1 MLGAKKGKVPS
12 PYGRGKLTKMKKEV
26 LTINGS
32 QGEGGGQ
39 ILRTSLSLSMCLDVP
54 IRIENIRAG
63 RQKPGLLRQHL
74 TCVRAAQEICAA
86 KVKGDE
92 LRSDYIKFDPGKIK
106 HGKYRFAI
114 GTAGSTTLVFQ
125 TILPAL
131 LLADDD
137 SEVQLEGGTH
147 NQSAPS
153 YEYIKGCFLKSVETL
168 GVNVEHELHR
178 YGFYPN
184 GGGEW
189 QAKIRP
195 AKPGERIKL
204 LERGEPVARNATTF
218 TAKIPQHV
226 SQRELHQVVKKLRW
240 NLSDLQAV
248 EVESFGP
255 GNLVSLQTSFKN
267 SIEQCES
274 VAQLNVRAE
283 RVADKAIKQLQRFIN
298 SKAVVGEYLADQL
311 LLPMVLL
318 SGGSFVTYELSRHV
332 KTNIDVINQFID
344 SAITIE
350 EIDRNTNKILVK
362 GLNLASR

>member
-1 MLGAKKGKVPS
+1 
-12 PYGRGKLTKMKKEV
+12 MKKEF

-39 ILRTSLSLSMCLDVP
+39 ILRTSLSLSMCLGVP

-74 TCVRAAQEICAA
+74 TCVRAAQEICDAT
-86 KVKGDE
+86 VEGDE
-92 LRSDYIKFDPGKIK
+92 LRSNTVEFIPRKVKQGN
-106 HGKYRFAI
+106 YRFSI

-131 LLADDD
+131 LLADDI

-153 YEYIKGCFLKSVETL
+153 YEFIKDCFLKSVEML

-184 GGGEW
+184 GGGNW
-189 QAKIRP
+189 QAKIHP
-195 AKPGERIKL
+195 AKIGERLKL
-204 LERGEPVARNATTF
+204 LERGEPVARSATTF

-226 SQRELHQVVKKLRW
+226 SRRELNQVVKKLRW
-240 NLSDLQAV
+240 NLNDLQAI
-248 EVESFGP
+248 EVDSFGP
-255 GNLVSLQTSFKN
+255 GNIVSLQAAYAN

-274 VAQLNVRAE
+274 VAQWNVRAE
-283 RVADKAIKQLQRFIN
+283 KVADKAIKQLQRFVN

-318 SGGSFVTYELSRHV
+318 TGGSFVTYELSQHV
-332 KTNIDVINQFID
+332 RTNIDVINQFVS

-350 EIDRNTNKILVK
+350 EIDECTNKIIVK